1 MNSDHVLELASDV
14 ADRLR
19 TGLLPRAADAR
30 IADETWQAFV
40 DMGLDRMD
48 NDLDPSLRVLT
59 TLARGC
65 PSSAWH
71 LAQSGEEPVDAVVQ
85 ARLAAVMLGGALAAV
100 DDYDA
105 FVRSR
110 ISEPVPAPSGD
121 QETDLRRRLGMA
133 IGRLETAQCILDEA
147 ALLAE
152 DPNLLGALSKEVTR
166 MAYATIQ
173 ELVLPVAGSTRDTE
187 RLTRNVAAMVTLWS
201 HPTCAPDDQVSR
213 SLARERLGL
222 TSSPTT

>member
-1 MNSDHVLELASDV
+1 MSSDQVLERASDL

-19 TGLLPRAADAR
+19 TGLLPRAADGR
-30 IADETWQAFV
+30 IPAETWQAFI

-48 NDLDPSLRVLT
+48 SGLDTSLRVLT

-71 LAQSGEEPVDAVVQ
+71 LAQSGGEPVDAVVQ

-110 ISEPVPAPSGD
+110 IGEPAPAPSGD

-152 DPNLLGALSKEVTR
+152 DPNLLWLLSREVACI
-166 MAYATIQ
+166 AYRTIQ
-173 ELVLPVAGSTRDTE
+173 ELILPVAGSIPDTE
-187 RLTRNVAAMVTLWS
+187 RLTHNVAAMVTLWS
-201 HPTCAPDDQVSR
+201 HPACALDDQVSR